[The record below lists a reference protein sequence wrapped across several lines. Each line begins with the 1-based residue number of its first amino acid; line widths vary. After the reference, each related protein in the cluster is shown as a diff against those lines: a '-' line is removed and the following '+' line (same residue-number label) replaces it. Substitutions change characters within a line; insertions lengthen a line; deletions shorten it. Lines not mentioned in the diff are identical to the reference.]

1 MYFVSQSLLKLGIA
15 VLVGF
20 VAGGAAAQAQV
31 ASASSFAGLPASAKS
46 LPEAPAENHAL
57 IRAAAPAPSEQALV
71 LPRNFRITPTSGKSK
86 TPGKVAYYLGSTWSI
101 RNFLEAG
108 FIAGVPNITAV
119 PGHQPVAPTGDD
131 PVAQQNYEDAMDAY
145 GKNIDTWRRVN
156 ERELRYKAAR
166 FEVGFATAETRQ
178 LASNLLLPLALHQQ
192 ARYMP
197 SPVNEDFDAR
207 ILHAAASIVVT
218 RNDAGNLVPNY
229 SKLGGTV
236 IAAYLGKSLYA
247 NAFNAPELNSNHFV
261 MHYIGYSLLGDFATN
276 AAREVFRAAVAPD
289 ATMYDLHGRATD
301 DSYYPLSLGGKV
313 MLWVRSTYAPRN
325 FIQAALT
332 GGLPKYTDYPVE
344 PTGNPATWNGYANYD
359 LAYQNY
365 GTTLLGWKQFLEDNL
380 RYHERRFYGGLA
392 ASESQQLLQNLVIPI
407 AFDMDPR
414 YVPLGA
420 GYSGSQRLAHA
431 FEGLAVTHTDAG
443 NKTINLPVLG
453 GTIGAAFAAKELYYP
468 QLGTPALATNS
479 VLVKTVGLNLAG
491 DAVYNVIGEFL
502 RHRRY

>member
-1 MYFVSQSLLKLGIA
+1 M
-15 VLVGF
+15 
-20 VAGGAAAQAQV
+20 
-31 ASASSFAGLPASAKS
+31 
-46 LPEAPAENHAL
+46 
-57 IRAAAPAPSEQALV
+57 
-71 LPRNFRITPTSGKSK
+71 LPRNFRIAPTAGKSE

-108 FIAGVPNITAV
+108 FVAGVPNIAAV
-119 PGHQPVAPTGDD
+119 PEHQPVAPTGDD
-131 PVAQQNYEDAMDAY
+131 PVAQQNYEDAMNVY
-145 GKNIDTWRRVN
+145 GSQIDTWRRVN
-156 ERELRYKAAR
+156 EQQLRYRAAR

-207 ILHAAASIVVT
+207 ILHAATSIVVT

-247 NAFNAPELNSNHFV
+247 SAFNAPELNSNHFV
-261 MHYIGYSLLGDFATN
+261 AHYIGYSLLGDFATN

-289 ATMYDLHGRATD
+289 TTMYDLHGRSTD
-301 DSYYPLSLGGKV
+301 GSYYPLSLGGKV
-313 MLWVRSTYAPRN
+313 LLWARSTYAPRN
-325 FIQAALT
+325 FVQAALT
-332 GGLPKYTDYPVE
+332 AGLPKYTTYPVE
-344 PTGNPATWNGYANYD
+344 PTGDSATWNGYANYD

-365 GTTLLGWKQFLEDNL
+365 GTTLLGWKQSLEDNL

-407 AFDMDPR
+407 AFNMDPR

-431 FEGLAVTHTDAG
+431 FQGLAVTHTDAG

-453 GTIGAAFAAKELYYP
+453 GTVGAAFAAKELYYP

-479 VLVKTVGLNLAG
+479 VLVKTIGLNLAG

>member
-1 MYFVSQSLLKLGIA
+1 MHFAWQSSLKLRIA

-20 VAGGAAAQAQV
+20 VAGGTTVQAQV
-31 ASASSFAGLPASAKS
+31 HAASSFAGLSAAAKS

-57 IRAAAPAPSEQALV
+57 IRAAIPVAGEQAVV
-71 LPRNFRITPTSGKSK
+71 LPRNFRITPTAGKSG

-108 FIAGVPNITAV
+108 FVAGVPNITVV
-119 PGHQPVAPTGDD
+119 PGHQPAAPMGDD
-131 PVAQQNYEDAMDAY
+131 PVAQQNYEDAMNAY
-145 GKNIDTWRRVN
+145 GTKIDTWRRVN
-156 ERELRYKAAR
+156 ERELRYRSAR

-247 NAFNAPELNSNHFV
+247 KAFNAPELNSSHFV

-289 ATMYDLHGRATD
+289 ATMYDLHGRSTD
-301 DSYYPLSLGGKV
+301 DSYYPLSLGGKAL
-313 MLWVRSTYAPRN
+313 LWARSTYAPRN

-365 GTTLLGWKQFLEDNL
+365 GTTLLGWKQALEDNL

-407 AFDMDPR
+407 AFNMDPR

-453 GTIGAAFAAKELYYP
+453 GTVGAAFAAKELYFP

-479 VLVKTVGLNLAG
+479 VLVKTVGINLAG